1 MTKCVCMYDQLSAH
15 TVCVWL
21 YGNVLPYSL
30 VHVLDLVLNVAKHWI
45 GLLIIDSVILH
56 PLS

>member
-1 MTKCVCMYDQLSAH
+1 MKPGSAIYTLCVL
-15 TVCVWL
+15 L

-45 GLLIIDSVILH
+45 GL
-56 PLS
+56 